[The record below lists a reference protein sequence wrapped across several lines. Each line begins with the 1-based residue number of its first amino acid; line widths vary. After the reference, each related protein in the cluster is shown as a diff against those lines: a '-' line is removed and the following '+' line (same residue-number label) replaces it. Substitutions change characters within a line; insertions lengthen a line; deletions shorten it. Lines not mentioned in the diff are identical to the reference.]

1 MDIKITFDPG
11 QTPYDLQAIAR
22 LLEQPTQPLREVGEH
37 LVNRVDDTFRK
48 QEDPYGGRWAPLSAA
63 TIKAKRKRG
72 GIQKILQDTGRM
84 RATANYRVQGS
95 VLQVGLSDRKAA
107 FHQYGTRRMPA
118 RPILPDRGLPEEDTQ
133 EIQEIF
139 TNWLGR
145 ALRQ

>member
-1 MDIKITFDPG
+1 MDIEIKFDPG

-22 LLEQPTQPLREVGEH
+22 LLANPTQPLREIGEH
-37 LVNRVDDTFRK
+37 LINRIDDTFRK
-48 QEDPYGGRWAPLSAA
+48 QEDPYGSKWAPLSAA

-84 RATANYRVQGS
+84 RATANYRVTGS
-95 VLQVGLSDRKAA
+95 KLVVGLSDRKAA

-118 RPILPDRGLPEEDTQ
+118 RPILPDRGLPPEDIEEVQ
-133 EIQEIF
+133 EVF
-139 TNWLGR
+139 TSWLGR